1 MSFKAPKQRIDAYLN
16 TEQYLWFFKYCEKN
30 YCKNATAGVISMIES
45 MQHYSK
51 LVRKIREEQD
61 LQQQMDLKNAEVIK
75 K

>member
-1 MSFKAPKQRIDAYLN
+1 MVFKAPKQRIDAYLN

-30 YCKNATAGVISMIES
+30 YCKNATAGIISMIE
-45 MQHYSK
+45 QIQNYQN

-61 LQQQMDLKNAEVIK
+61 HEKLLDLKNAEVIK